1 MLSAVEE
8 NAIAVAGLNSELP
21 SEGLLLKRDDR
32 KISPR
37 APSKEV
43 DVLCRI
49 GRELKVGVCSLSR
62 SLSEETTC
70 RL

>member
-32 KISPR
+32 KISSR

-43 DVLCRI
+43 DVL
-49 GRELKVGVCSLSR
+49 
-62 SLSEETTC
+62 
-70 RL
+70 